1 MTAFHDDFSR
11 ALAGDPAAMAVRL
24 GHDPHALTALRVYR
38 NASLKG
44 RGDALAA
51 NYPTVVQLVG
61 DDWFHAAALTF
72 LEGQPGDDPVL
83 AGFGPGFPAWL
94 ARFAPAL
101 ELPYLAPVARLDRAW
116 TEAHLAADSR
126 PMTLADARAAGT
138 ALGGQVLT
146 VRPDVRL
153 FRFDWTVPSLWLA
166 HREPDNAPLV
176 WEPRPEALLIHRPE
190 AEVLWHRLEPAEA
203 DFLNACAAG
212 RPAAAAALQ
221 AGLDPA
227 DPSGPIPR
235 LLAKGLFRQP
245 DPEPRS

>member
-11 ALAGDPAAMAVRL
+11 ALAGDPAAMAARL
-24 GHDPHALTALRVYR
+24 GHDPHALTALRVYL

-44 RGDALAA
+44 RADALAA
-51 NYPTVVQLVG
+51 NYPTVAQLVG
-61 DDWFHAAALTF
+61 DDWFHAAALAF
-72 LEGQPGDDPVL
+72 LEDQPGDDPVL

-126 PMTLADARAAGT
+126 PLTLADARAAGA
-138 ALGGQVLT
+138 ALGGQVLAL
-146 VRPDVRL
+146 RPDVRL

-166 HREPDNAPLV
+166 HRQSDAAPLV
-176 WEPRPEALLIHRPE
+176 WELRPEALLIHRPE
-190 AEVLWHRLEPAEA
+190 GEVIWRRLDSDEA
-203 DFLNACAAG
+203 AFLHACAAG

-227 DPSGPIPR
+227 DPHGPIPR
-235 LLAKGLFRQP
+235 LLAEGLFSHP

>member
-11 ALAGDPAAMAVRL
+11 ALAGDPEAMATWL
-24 GHDPHALTALRVYR
+24 GHDPHALTAMRVYR

-44 RGDALAA
+44 RVDALAA

-61 DDWFHAAALTF
+61 EDWFHAAALAF
-72 LEGQPGDDPVL
+72 LEAEPGEDPVL

-126 PMTLADARAAGT
+126 PMTGADARAAGA
-138 ALGGQVLT
+138 ALGGQVLAL
-146 VRPDVRL
+146 RPDVRL
-153 FRFDWTVPSLWLA
+153 FRFDWSVPSLWLA
-166 HREPDNAPLV
+166 HRRPDGAPLV
-176 WEPRPEALLIHRPE
+176 WEPRAEALLIHRPE
-190 AEVLWHRLEPAEA
+190 AEVLWRRLDPAEA
-203 DFLNACAAG
+203 VFLHACAAG
-212 RPAAAAALQ
+212 RPAAAAALE

-227 DPSGPIPR
+227 DPDGPIPR
-235 LLAKGLFRQP
+235 LLAAGVFLHPHAER
-245 DPEPRS
+245 